1 MYLINSI
8 LINLINSRRKLSYN
22 CLDHS
27 LLHKISLRRTNIKG
41 EEDFIEIDKWNFL
54 TFDSHHV
61 QLVDY
66 SWSRYSKRSCVA
78 NNGRTTSI
86 LRSCNF
92 MQSST
97 RHGAIYCTIN
107 LPAARRLFVLR
118 GIRNRTAMHCLP
130 VNVYSRDFVICR
142 VKRCS
147 S

>member
-1 MYLINSI
+1 MII
-8 LINLINSRRKLSYN
+8 LI
-22 CLDHS
+22 
-27 LLHKISLRRTNIKG
+27 KISFPHFFNLFPLSWLLQITLKRTNSYQR
-41 EEDFIEIDKWNFL
+41 EDFIEIDKWNFL
-54 TFDSHHV
+54 TFNSHHV
-61 QLVDY
+61 QPVDY

-107 LPAARRLFVLR
+107 LHTARHLFVMR
-118 GIRNRTAMHCLP
+118 GIRNRIAMHCLP